1 MKIKNGIYVVPNLFT
16 TGNIFCGFYAI
27 VSVINRNFYNAA
39 WAILAATIFDALD
52 GKVARWTHATS
63 DFGVQYDSLSD
74 LVSFGIAPALLV
86 YVWVLQPVGRIG
98 WLAAFLFVICGALR
112 LARFNVHAAED
123 DGSSFVGLPIP
134 AAATMVASTV
144 IMTREILFMDKIHP
158 LISVMVVYLLA
169 FLMVSSIKYRS
180 FKHLELRKKKS
191 FSILVF
197 AILVIY
203 IIATL
208 PELFIFV
215 IIFGYVL
222 DGPLEWLFFQKKKD
236 TSVEKALEKHLH
248 N

>member
-1 MKIKNGIYVVPNLFT
+1 MKTRKGIYIVPNLFT

-27 VSVINRNFYNAA
+27 VSVINRNFYHAA

-52 GKVARWTHATS
+52 GKVARWTRATS

-74 LVSFGIAPALLV
+74 LVSFGVAPALLV
-86 YVWVLQPVGRIG
+86 YVWVLQPFGRIG

-112 LARFNVHAAED
+112 LARFNVNASDD
-123 DGSSFVGLPIP
+123 DGSSFTGLPIP
-134 AAATMVASTV
+134 AAATMIASTV
-144 IMTREILFMDKIHP
+144 IMTKDLLSMDKIHP

-169 FLMVSSIKYRS
+169 FLMVSNIKYRS
-180 FKHLELRKKKS
+180 FKHLELSRKKS

-197 AILVIY
+197 AILAIY

-222 DGPLEWLFFQKKKD
+222 DGPLEWLLLQKKKE
-236 TSVEKALEKHLH
+236 TVVEKVSEKHLH